1 MEEHASKNIWEAQIL
16 LEGLRKMSH
25 GWIGRA
31 SIDKLSK
38 LFGRKGEYN
47 QDIWYELSENQKN
60 W

>member
-25 GWIGRA
+25 SWMGRA

-38 LFGRKGEYN
+38 LVGRKGEYN
-47 QDIWYELSENQKN
+47 QDIWYELSEN
-60 W
+60 